1 MKCAIYIRVSTD
13 HDEQK
18 TSLKHQRE
26 QAIQYVNSQGWDVYE
41 FYEDIQSGTTGKRK
55 ELQRLISDAK
65 LKKFEVILTKEF
77 SRLARSVSLAY
88 QIKEIAQNNRIHI
101 ITMDGV
107 VNTYE
112 NGNTGHMFGIYT
124 SMYEMEAQNTS
135 NRVKGYRKAVAQKG
149 IFKGSIPPLGYK
161 AIKGKLYLRD
171 DFTPDLVKRIFNDYI
186 LGKGFDHIA
195 RDLTVEGI
203 PTPGQISGRR
213 NAGENWQ
220 GSAIRKI
227 LENPHYTGD
236 LVQGRSTTQDVT
248 SKMRNYA
255 DPKDYIIKKNT
266 HEPIIS
272 HKDFEAVQLLIASK
286 RKKRPYQE
294 KHLFTNTAFCADC
307 GRGMHYRA
315 NSKGYMCGNYVKL
328 GSSKCSD
335 HLVREAE
342 LKSAI
347 LQDILS
353 LTEKLRNEK
362 VLKELESRFK
372 KQKVKEER
380 KIKGLESEIEKYKK
394 RKKRALD
401 DYYDGN
407 TTKEEYNDYVN
418 DTNREIEELLLK
430 KQQLQSSIHTKDD
443 TLAFTD
449 LKKKLEEFMDMK
461 ELTPGIL
468 HRLIERIEIKADGS
482 PRIYYRFSAPSA
494 YSLILSI
501 DTQHSTCVVC
511 GNMST
516 G

>member
-1 MKCAIYIRVSTD
+1 MKCAVYIRVSTD

-18 TSLKHQRE
+18 TSLKHQRD
-26 QAIQYVNSQGWDVYE
+26 QAVHYVSDKGWDVYE
-41 FYEDIQSGTTGKRK
+41 FYEDIQSGTTSKRK
-55 ELQRLISDAK
+55 ELQRLIKDAK
-65 LKKFEVILTKEF
+65 EKKFDVIVTKEF
-77 SRLARSVSLAY
+77 SRLARNVSLAY
-88 QIKEIAQNNRIHI
+88 KIKETAQQNRIHI
-101 ITMDGV
+101 ITLDGI

-112 NGNTGHMFGIYT
+112 NGHTGHMFGMYT
-124 SMYEMEAQNTS
+124 SIYELEAQTTS

-161 AIKGKLYLRD
+161 AVKGKLYVKD
-171 DFTPDLVKRIFNDYI
+171 DFTPDLVKRIFKDYI
-186 LGKGFDHIA
+186 SGKGFDHIA
-195 RDLTVEGI
+195 RDLTAEGI
-203 PTPGQISGRR
+203 PTPGQIAGRS

-255 DPKDYIIKKNT
+255 DPKDYIIVKDT
-266 HEPIIS
+266 HKPIIS

-347 LQDILS
+347 LDDIRFLINT
-353 LTEKLRNEK
+353 LNNDE
-362 VLKELESRFK
+362 VLKDLEAKLK
-372 KQKVKEER
+372 KQKQKET
-380 KIKGLESEIEKYKK
+380 KKFQAIDAEIEKLKK

-401 DYYDGN
+401 EYYDEEI
-407 TTKEEYNDYVN
+407 TKEAYNDYVN
-418 DTNREIEELLLK
+418 ETNKEIEELLSK
-430 KQQLQSSIHTKDD
+430 KQQLNSSINSKDD
-443 TLAFTD
+443 TLENVKSF
-449 LKKKLEEFMDMK
+449 
-461 ELTPGIL
+461 
-468 HRLIERIEIKADGS
+468 
-482 PRIYYRFSAPSA
+482 
-494 YSLILSI
+494 
-501 DTQHSTCVVC
+501 V
-511 GNMST
+511 
-516 G
+516 